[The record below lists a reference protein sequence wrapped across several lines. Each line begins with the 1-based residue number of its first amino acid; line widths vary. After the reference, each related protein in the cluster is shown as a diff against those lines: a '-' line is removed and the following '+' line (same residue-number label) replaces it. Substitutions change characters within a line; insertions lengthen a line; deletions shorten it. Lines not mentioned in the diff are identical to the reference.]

1 MGEFVGIDPLGADK
15 LIRQMEMGKDVLG
28 RTRPGLEAAIAEAGA
43 DWTGRMGVTAMHR
56 TWAFFHESQQ
66 DLKWRVDTLKRMVP
80 TKQKGMLTATL
91 PFSNQTEAA
100 QAAKKDAA
108 AISEALKRHDEHLIG
123 QSWNEVEKAM
133 AALKGRVDDPAYA
146 AALLSA
152 LGPKTFQKLFRDWMN
167 TQAAGDRR
175 GLTPEA
181 GKRAGDGS
189 PGLLAKAFASAESS
203 GRLGPEWQK
212 MVETAPSDILTALVK
227 LAPQSGTFLTRVAT
241 NLLNRPPNS
250 DAFPTDPNWNLYNL
264 AKAFAANPEAF
275 QRFLAEHPKEAG
287 VLLDAYTIRS
297 SGVPAYEQALAEAL
311 DGALKPKFGVE
322 EVRERAWINVINTIG
337 SEHSLWIG
345 GSLGTFSDSPVSR
358 ALVKNI
364 EPILDKLARG
374 QADKRAQEAY
384 KKAVADGMENPP
396 LPPPYL
402 APRVP
407 WNTLDPAVSARFFGA
422 LMQDSA
428 AADTLMKLGK
438 KYVEDMDMGRF
449 HPFGPDNY
457 SAAAFYNYAA
467 RAGAMANLLLSG
479 STHAEWSDDQ
489 YAEILAGSLLIPID
503 YLDQFVPVDGK
514 IPGTGKAVM
523 LDGIKD
529 RLKKIITDYL
539 DGKTPDN
546 AETVATKLVNLQ
558 LEAMIDSMKANGHG
572 EPTSDQHNTLRDAAM
587 GRMHEALTDALK
599 ERGG

>member
-15 LIRQMEMGKDVLG
+15 LIRQMETGKDVLG
-28 RTRPGLEAAIAEAGA
+28 RTRSGLEAAIAEAGA
-43 DWTGRMGVTAMHR
+43 DWAGRAGVAAMHR

-66 DLKWRVDTLKRMVP
+66 DLKWRVDILKRMVP
-80 TKQKGMLTATL
+80 TQQKGMLAATL

-100 QAAKKDAA
+100 LAAKKDAV
-108 AISEALKRHDEHLIG
+108 AITEALKHHDEHLSQ
-123 QSWNEVEKAM
+123 QSWTEVEKAM

-146 AALLSA
+146 AALLAA
-152 LGPKTFQKLFRDWMN
+152 LGPKIFQKLFRDWMN
-167 TQAAGDRR
+167 TQASGDRR

-181 GKRAGDGS
+181 SRRAGAGA

-227 LAPQSGTFLTRVAT
+227 LAPQSSTFLTRVAT
-241 NLLNRPPNS
+241 DLLNRPPNS
-250 DAFPTDPNWNLYNL
+250 DGFPTDPNWNLYNL

-275 QRFLAEHPKEAG
+275 QRFLAEHPKESG

-297 SGVPAYEQALAEAL
+297 SGVPAYEEALAQAL
-311 DGALKPKFGVE
+311 DGALKPGFGTDQ
-322 EVRERAWINVINTIG
+322 VRERAWVTVINSLG
-337 SEHSLWIG
+337 AEHSLWLG
-345 GSLGTFSDSPVSR
+345 GEIGTFPNSPISR
-358 ALVKNI
+358 VLAKHMG
-364 EPILDKLARG
+364 PILDELARG

-384 KKAVADGMENPP
+384 KQALADGVANPP

-402 APRVP
+402 APRAP
-407 WNTLDPAVSARFFGA
+407 WNTLDPAVTARFFGA
-422 LMQDSA
+422 IMQDPA
-428 AADTLMKLGK
+428 AASALMALGK
-438 KYVEDMDMGRF
+438 KYVQEMDMGRF
-449 HPFGPDNY
+449 NPFGPDNY
-457 SAAAFYNYAA
+457 SAAAFYNYSA
-467 RAGAMANLLLSG
+467 RAGALANLLLSG

-489 YAEILAGSLLIPID
+489 YADCLAGNLLIPID
-503 YLDQFVPVDGK
+503 YIDQFVPVDGK
-514 IPGTGKAVM
+514 IPGTGKALM

-539 DGKTPDN
+539 DGKTPDS

-558 LEAMIDSMKANGHG
+558 VDAMIDSMKANGQG
-572 EPTSDQHNTLRDAAM
+572 APTSDQHNTLRDAAL
-587 GRMHEALTDALK
+587 GRMHGALTSALK